1 MGTMCATCSC
11 TCTDLELSGMLPHG
25 TRGIL
30 SHDSQK
36 SKPQTPLGIQANV
49 HSLFQINKLPGD
61 QSLFF
66 SSFTTMGPAETHIK
80 ESTQLPGT
88 SLDQKPECGTKQFQ
102 IHTWGPKQIQIGP
115 QTNPYKAGNK
125 SRLGQSGHYKLPREA
140 PEQGTQRTTT
150 RQRSKFLLPR
160 CWGGAR
166 GVVGGGARR
175 EAPRSLPLP
184 AAGHWGSKSR
194 DSSRKN

>member
-1 MGTMCATCSC
+1 MAMFNHS
-11 TCTDLELSGMLPHG
+11 LFLNP
-25 TRGIL
+25 
-30 SHDSQK
+30 
-36 SKPQTPLGIQANV
+36 NV

-88 SLDQKPECGTKQFQ
+88 SLDQNPECGTKQFQ

-175 EAPRSLPLP
+175 EAPRSLPSPRGGTLGVKVTRQLEEKLSQKLNKYRLKEIQL
-184 AAGHWGSKSR
+184 GHWGSRSR
-194 DSSRKN
+194 DSSRGNQARN

>member
-1 MGTMCATCSC
+1 MAMFYHS
-11 TCTDLELSGMLPHG
+11 LFLNP
-25 TRGIL
+25 
-30 SHDSQK
+30 
-36 SKPQTPLGIQANV
+36 NV

-88 SLDQKPECGTKQFQ
+88 SLDQKLECGTKQFQ
-102 IHTWGPKQIQIGP
+102 IHTWGPKQIQLGP

-125 SRLGQSGHYKLPREA
+125 SRLARVGTINCHERPLNRAHRE
-140 PEQGTQRTTT
+140 TTT